1 MAASDEK
8 TSHKTFDYLI
18 RSRTAKSV
26 LYYAIMF
33 LVFLLVIN
41 AASILSNSPGASYG
55 LRSIQKTLGKQ
66 ETPKD
71 DDSPAVESPSFETE
85 EDEEDDPMV
94 PPENLSR
101 EERMVWFRTQLPK
114 LDMLNPYNSSQ
125 NFHMRVLSFLN
136 KNCSALFHI
145 IWLSPAKSF
154 GKREFLTLDS
164 FFKVYPDGCLVIL
177 SNTMDSLR
185 GYRILKPFLDG
196 GFKVTAITPDLPFLF
211 KDTPAESW
219 LEEIKSGDKDPGSIP
234 LSQNLSN
241 LIRLAMLYRYGGI
254 YMDADMLILKDFAHF
269 RNAVGAQSVDS
280 ATRKWTRLNGAVM
293 IFDIHH
299 PILIDFMQEFAT
311 TFDGNRWGYNG
322 PYLVS
327 RVIERVGSTP
337 GYNLMIL
344 PPKAFFPVDW
354 IKIVRLLKKPENEAE
369 AKWIGNRFVELLYD
383 GETYTIHMWNKISK
397 VIEIEEGSVIARL
410 ASARCVICGNI
421 TNI

>member
-8 TSHKTFDYLI
+8 PSHKTFDYLI

-55 LRSIQKTLGKQ
+55 LRSIQKTQ

-71 DDSPAVESPSFETE
+71 DDAPAVESPSFETE
-85 EDEEDDPMV
+85 EEEEDDPMV

-114 LDMLNPYNSSQ
+114 LDVLKPYNSSE

-154 GKREFLTLDS
+154 GRREFLSLDS
-164 FFKVYPDGCLVIL
+164 FFNVYPDGCLVIL
-177 SNTMDSLR
+177 SNTMDSPR

-196 GFKVTAITPDLPFLF
+196 GFKLTAITPDLPFLF

-219 LEEIKSGDKDPGSIP
+219 LEEIKSGDKDPGYIP
-234 LSQNLSN
+234 LSQNLPN
-241 LIRLAMLYRYGGI
+241 LIRLAMLYRYGGVYI
-254 YMDADMLILKDFAHF
+254 DADILILKDFTHF

-280 ATRKWTRLNGAVM
+280 ATRKWTRLSSAVM

-322 PYLVS
+322 PHLVS

-354 IKIVRLLKKPENEAE
+354 IKIIRLLKKPENETE
-369 AKWIGNRFVELLYD
+369 AKWMGNRFIELIYV

-397 VIEIEEGSVIARL
+397 VTEIEEGSVIARL

-421 TNI
+421 TNS